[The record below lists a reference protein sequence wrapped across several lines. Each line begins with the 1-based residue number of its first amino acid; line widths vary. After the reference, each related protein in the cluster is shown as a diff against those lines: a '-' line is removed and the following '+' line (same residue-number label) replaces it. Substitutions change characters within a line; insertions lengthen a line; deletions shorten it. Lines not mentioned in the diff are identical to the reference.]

1 MPRFDLHSHSTRSDG
16 LLTPREL
23 VARAAQNGVTVL
35 ALTDHD
41 EVGGV
46 SEARTA
52 AGLEGIALVNGVEIS
67 VTWNGHTLH
76 VVGLHVDPGCS
87 ELVAGLEHVRS
98 GRRSRAEGMASSL
111 AQAGIAGSLE
121 GARSYAAN
129 PELVSR
135 THFARFLVERGHSRD
150 VQSVFKK
157 YLVSGR
163 PGYVSH
169 QWASLEQAV
178 GWIRASGGMP
188 VIAHPGRYK
197 LDNPQREM
205 LLANSE
211 TLAGL
216 GSKWSPA
223 AIRPNNMRPGAVM
236 RGVSACSPRR
246 DPITTARAR
255 AIAIS
260 ANCLRC
266 PMAARRYGAS
276 FEQGVMGSRER

>member
-16 LLTPREL
+16 LLTPAEL

-188 VIAHPGRYK
+188 VLAHPGRYK

-205 LLANSE
+205 LL
-211 TLAGL
+211 TQFRDL
-216 GSKWSPA
+216 GG
-223 AIRPNNMRPGAVM
+223 I
-236 RGVSACSPRR
+236 GVEVVTGSH
-246 DPITTARAR
+246 TAEQFATWGRY
-255 AIAIS
+255 
-260 ANCLRC
+260 
-266 PMAARRYGAS
+266 ARRFGLLAS
-276 FEQGVMGSRER
+276 AGSDYHGPRESYRDLGELPALPDGCTPIWSQF